1 MRFFA
6 LICLLSIM
14 LGHAGPFLKTAQ
26 DSLDLLAEYN
36 CDANT
41 TTTLRYRQYTPWGP
55 AVDGSQRPGYSID
68 PTDGDNYGAINFFIR
83 NVLEGTAKLVSSD
96 DTTGSKCVLFEPV
109 PIDFPCI
116 GTAVGTRS
124 AEECD
129 DIPASFHTMGPSD
142 TSRRYGALLVIG
154 GLFGMDFSNH
164 INWLYHVLPTVQ
176 SIIDKR
182 EENTVVIPAV
192 GGLVQSSGMF
202 RQNLYQYE
210 SYGDICRIPQIWRSG
225 GFQASNMRAA
235 CRAILGSDVYNPDTC
250 EEDGFLCPAN
260 GVSGVPPLED
270 IATGAIDGFEYAGA
284 TDNLDVFFQ
293 NNDVGPNPGQLG
305 MTFYHYPAWHQ
316 PFFIG
321 GMYINEDVW
330 NGLGE
335 DIQAVIMDAS
345 RPSVEQSREASTS
358 VECEALKSILEYNSD
373 EELAMAPTDKE
384 TEGIYLQCDQ
394 NDGTFTGM
402 YTDDSSEACSAKMSL
417 GCWRESTLEE
427 LREVTNSRLRT
438 LNGTAFDSVCQGDED
453 CIAIVESLLDYQ
465 ESIGFEWTAPTFPAD
480 CPGIDFECDDGGGN
494 DDANTDTS
502 SANQQN
508 IMSRSMLVVAIS
520 LVLLWAQ

>member
-1 MRFFA
+1 MRFFS
-6 LICLLSIM
+6 LICLLSM
-14 LGHAGPFLKTAQ
+14 LGNCRAGPFLKTAQ

-36 CDANT
+36 CDANAT
-41 TTTLRYRQYTPWGP
+41 TILRYRQYTPWGP

-68 PTDGDNYGAINFFIR
+68 PTDRDNYGAINFFIR
-83 NVLEGTAKLVSSD
+83 NVLEGTAKLGSD
-96 DTTGSKCVLFEPV
+96 KCVLFEPV
-109 PIDFPCI
+109 PINFPCI

-129 DIPASFHTMGPSD
+129 GIPASFHTMGPSD

-164 INWLYHVLPTVQ
+164 IDWLYNVLPTVQ

-235 CRAILGSDVYNPDTC
+235 CRAILGADVYNPDFC

-284 TDNLDVFFQ
+284 TDNLDVFFE
-293 NNDVGPNPGQLG
+293 NSDVGPNPGQFG

-316 PFFIG
+316 PFYIG
-321 GMYINEDVW
+321 GMYVNGDVW
-330 NGLGE
+330 NGLGQ
-335 DIQAVIMDAS
+335 DLQAVIMDAS

-358 VECEALKSILEYNSD
+358 VECDALKSILEYNSD
-373 EELAMAPTDKE
+373 EELAMAPTNRAA
-384 TEGIYLQCDQ
+384 EGIYLQCDP
-394 NDGTFTGM
+394 NNGTFTGI

-417 GCWRESTLEE
+417 GCWRESALQE
-427 LREVTNSRLRT
+427 LREVTDSRLRT

-453 CIAIVESLLDYQ
+453 CIDIVESLLDYQ

-480 CPGIDFECDDGGGN
+480 CEIGFECDED
-494 DDANTDTS
+494 DTS
-502 SANQQN
+502 SDANAGTSFSNQQG
-508 IMSRSMLVVAIS
+508 ISLCSMLAVVIS
-520 LVLLWAQ
+520 IVVVWVQ

>member
-1 MRFFA
+1 
-6 LICLLSIM
+6 M
-14 LGHAGPFLKTAQ
+14 LGGKASAGPFLKTAQ

-36 CDANT
+36 CDVNT

-55 AVDGSQRPGYSID
+55 AVDGSQRPGYSVD
-68 PTDGDNYGAINFFIR
+68 PTDRDNYGAVNFFIR
-83 NVLEGTAKLVSSD
+83 NVLEGTAKLGSD
-96 DTTGSKCVLFEPV
+96 KCVLFEPV

-124 AEECD
+124 SEECN

-154 GLFGMDFSNH
+154 GLFGMDFRDH
-164 INWLYHVLPTVQ
+164 VEWLYNVMPTVQ

-202 RQNLYQYE
+202 RQNLYQYK
-210 SYGDICRIPQIWRSG
+210 SYGDICSIPQIWRSG

-235 CRAILGSDVYNPDTC
+235 CLVVLGWDVYNPDTC
-250 EEDGFLCPAN
+250 DEDGFLCPAN

-270 IATGAIDGFEYAGA
+270 IALGAIDGFEYAGA

-316 PFFIG
+316 PFHIG
-321 GMYINEDVW
+321 GMYVNGDVW

-335 DIQAVIMDAS
+335 DVQAVIMDAS

-358 VECEALKSILEYNSD
+358 VECDALKSILEYNSD
-373 EELAMAPTDKE
+373 EELAMAPTSKA
-384 TEGIYLQCDQ
+384 TEGMYLQC
-394 NDGTFTGM
+394 NPSDGTFTGM
-402 YTDDSSEACSAKMSL
+402 YTVDSSEACSARMRL
-417 GCWRESTLEE
+417 GCWRESALQE
-427 LREVTNSRLRT
+427 LREVTDSRLRS

-453 CIAIVESLLDYQ
+453 CIAIVESLLGYQ
-465 ESIGFEWTAPTFPAD
+465 ESVGFEWTAPSFPTD
-480 CPGIDFECDDGGGN
+480 CPDIDVGCDDEEDDG
-494 DDANTDTS
+494 DANTDTS
-502 SANQQN
+502 SASQPS
-508 IMSRSMLVVAIS
+508 ISSRSMLVVGIFIVVVWMS
-520 LVLLWAQ
+520 